1 MAERAYRTI
10 KTALDV
16 RPIRH
21 HLEQRVRCHF
31 FLFLLAYYVCFELQ
45 ARLAPM
51 LFTDDTPLAPADPV
65 SSAQRSPAAK
75 KKAASHR
82 TTEGLPAYSLTDL
95 IEELATITRNQLRIA
110 NSKHTFPRLTKPNP
124 LQARALELLDIN
136 LSK

>member
-10 KTALDV
+10 KTALEV

-31 FLFLLAYYVCFELQ
+31 FLFLLAYHVCFELQ

-65 SSAQRSPAAK
+65 APATRSPAAK
-75 KKAASHR
+75 KKAASTR
-82 TTEGLPAYSLTDL
+82 TPDRLPAYSLTDL
-95 IEELATITRNQLRIA
+95 IEELSTLTRNQLRIGE
-110 NSKHTFPRLTKPNP
+110 SDHSFTRLTKPNP
-124 LQARALELLDIN
+124 VQARALELLDTK
-136 LSK
+136 LK